1 MDLALGLFI
10 FALLC
15 LACFAFGSGKS
26 NTDSMR
32 SYDEEWEEARQEVE
46 SGLYDE
52 EFDELLA
59 TLEEETDDLDMDEEL
74 DSDDE
79 FDDEDEAFDDEDFD
93 EDDFDD
99 ENELDDE
106 DDTY

>member
-15 LACFAFGSGKS
+15 LACSAFGSGKS
-26 NTDSMR
+26 NTDPMR
-32 SYDEEWEEARQEVE
+32 PFDEEWEEARQEVE

-93 EDDFDD
+93 D